1 MPNKSDKIFNNLI
14 KKLKET
20 SVKPKVLH
28 ETENERVEE
37 YTLPIDFIDDL
48 SAEEREGLYCWLNKD
63 KIAQAWCGFWTD
75 TQEEKTQIKIR
86 LS

>member
-1 MPNKSDKIFNNLI
+1 MFTNLI

-63 KIAQAWCGFWTD
+63 NIAQA
-75 TQEEKTQIKIR
+75 
-86 LS
+86 

>member
-20 SVKPKVLH
+20 SVKPNVLH

-48 SAEEREGLYCWLNKD
+48 TAEEREGLYCWLNKD
-63 KIAQAWCGFWTD
+63 KIAQA
-75 TQEEKTQIKIR
+75 
-86 LS
+86 